1 MYSEDDMQVFKGINV
16 VSVTVRDLA
25 KAKAFY
31 SDVLG
36 FGKPAYD
43 IPEAGWIEWR
53 TGNDADI
60 SITPAEGPFTP
71 SHSTTIVFSVDDCH
85 SAVAELRKRG
95 IRCDDPVGIPGMVT
109 YASFYDPDGNR
120 LQMASAPPAG

>member
-1 MYSEDDMQVFKGINV
+1 MHPFKGINV
-16 VSVTVRDLA
+16 VSITVSDLA

-36 FGKPAYD
+36 LGAPAFD
-43 IPEAGWIEWR
+43 IPQANWIEWK

-60 SITPAEGPFTP
+60 SITQADGTFTP
-71 SHSTTIVFSVDDCH
+71 NHNTIIVFNVDDCH
-85 SAVAELRKRG
+85 AAVAELRRRG

-120 LQMASAPPAG
+120 LQMASDPPKE